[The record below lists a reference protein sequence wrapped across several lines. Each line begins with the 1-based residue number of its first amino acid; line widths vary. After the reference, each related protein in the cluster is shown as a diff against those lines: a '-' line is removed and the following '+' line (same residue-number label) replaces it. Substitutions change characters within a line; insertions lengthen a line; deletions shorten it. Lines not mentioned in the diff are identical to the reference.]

1 MGEMFLNSPLHSE
14 LRPFSGVEIMHI
26 KSSPDKEVWD
36 QDRTIV
42 WERWDNNFMVLTESP
57 YLFLQLLIHV
67 RFIAYRYRKDAL
79 KTFQW
84 SQVKLNL
91 TGDES

>member
-1 MGEMFLNSPLHSE
+1 
-14 LRPFSGVEIMHI
+14 MHI

-67 RFIAYRYRKDAL
+67 KFTAYGKRKNPL
-79 KTFQW
+79 NLFQW
-84 SQVKLNL
+84 SHDKLNIP
-91 TGDES
+91 GDKSYTIKLP